1 MSRETKVAQIPDV
14 RDDNV
19 TEVLRAIK
27 NVIQVREGH
36 IGDALD
42 QNATFRDLVD
52 MNLMKSGGYSFLG
65 NGSKIPIIPI
75 GTFADGYDPYTDYT
89 IPPAPSGLTI
99 TSGMT
104 SIYLQWDGA
113 PIRNL
118 SSAEIWRASINS
130 LGAAIRIATTA
141 ANVYA
146 DPVGRTS
153 QVYYYWIR
161 FVSQA
166 NVTGPYNS
174 TNGTVGGTGLVG
186 GVDLSPLIITA
197 EKIASGAIDLGGTK
211 VTGLLANANMA
222 VITDP
227 TKIADSLIGNTKL
240 ADAAITAG
248 KIANGAI
255 DLSGTKIT
263 GLLANANM
271 AVISDPT
278 KIADS
283 LIGNTKLANAAIT
296 AAKIAD
302 GAIDLGGVKIT
313 GLLANANMAVIS
325 DASKIADSLISN
337 TKLADLAVTA
347 QKIASGAVTLT
358 KFASGIEPVSVVAS
372 LPTTKSTETVAYNG
386 KLYRWNG
393 TQYTAAVASSDISGT
408 ITDAQVA
415 ALSASKITGQLTNS
429 QIADLA
435 AAKVTGQIT
444 GTQISDDS
452 ISTPK
457 LSAGSITAAKIAA
470 NTIVAGNIAAGAI
483 TATEIAAGTITS
495 AKIAA
500 GTIQASNI
508 AASTITG
515 SLIAAN
521 TITGSNIVADTI
533 TSAQIA
539 AGAVTASEI
548 AAGAITAGKIA
559 TGAIIA
565 NDGVIANGAITNAL
579 IANAAIGSAQI
590 VDAAIT
596 SAKIG
601 SLAVGTAAIQTGAI
615 TTALIANAAIGSAQI
630 ADAAI
635 TSAKIGTAAIGTAAI
650 QTGAITTALI
660 ANAAIGSA
668 QIADA
673 AITSAKIGN
682 LAVGN
687 AAIQNAAI
695 TNAKI
700 GDMAADK
707 ITTGSLTAAIG
718 ITTGTISG
726 GVNTG
731 NAFGSAGFGTGFFL
745 GLDSSVYK
753 FRVGSFSKNITW
765 DGSDLIVFGNI
776 SATTATFRGLTITD
790 ASGNVLL
797 SSGGVPFSA
806 VNGLGSLASQNSVS
820 AGQVSGLGSFAT
832 INQINTGNVS
842 TYIAAGAIQN
852 AYIGNFISSSNFN
865 GVIDS
870 SGNITNNGTV
880 GWAIGKSG
888 NAVFNSGNF
897 RAGSSPAVS
906 GTTMTGSG
914 LVLNANG
921 TFAIGNSSGNLTFN
935 GSQLTLNG
943 EVVATNNITNESVN
957 IFKLARGASL
967 PDYVR
972 TYKGNVT
979 PYVTVNAYM
988 TLQMDAT
995 ALNNKISAVD
1005 YDAYRTFLPAG
1016 TYFYELSV
1024 PVKCDGS
1031 DTNDAAYT
1039 AIVENPPGGPGG
1051 SYQSVVVGYD
1061 EYGNPIFD
1069 NVFVSNPYTVISTC
1083 GVNVIGDWQTA
1094 TIFGVGRFTLST
1106 GTYISAAVKTTDSG
1120 PALRVVARSGFSTLI
1135 LRIYRDGNA

>member
-36 IGDALD
+36 IGDELD

-52 MNLMKSGGYSFLG
+52 MNLMKTGGFSFLG

-222 VITDP
+222 VI
-227 TKIADSLIGNTKL
+227 
-240 ADAAITAG
+240 
-248 KIANGAI
+248 
-255 DLSGTKIT
+255 
-263 GLLANANM
+263 
-271 AVISDPT
+271 SDPT
-278 KIADS
+278 KIADY
-283 LIGNTKLANAAIT
+283 I
-296 AAKIAD
+296 
-302 GAIDLGGVKIT
+302 
-313 GLLANANMAVIS
+313 
-325 DASKIADSLISN
+325 ISN

-358 KFASGIEPVSVVAS
+358 KFASGIEPVSIATGS
-372 LPTTKSTETVAYNG
+372 LPTVKSTEALVFGG

-393 TQYTAAVASSDISGT
+393 SAYTTAVASADISGT
-408 ITDAQVA
+408 IADAQIA
-415 ALSASKITGQLTNS
+415 GLAASKVTGQLTNA

-435 AAKVTGQIT
+435 TAKLTGQIT
-444 GTQISDDS
+444 NTQISDDA

-457 LSAGSITAAKIAA
+457 LAAGAITSAKIAA
-470 NTIVAGNIAAGAI
+470 NTIVAGNIAAGTI
-483 TATEIAAGTITS
+483 TGTEISAGTITG

-515 SLIAAN
+515 GLIAAN
-521 TITGSNIVADTI
+521 TITAGNIAADTI
-533 TSAQIA
+533 TAAQIA
-539 AGAVTASEI
+539 AGAISASEL
-548 AAGAITAGKIA
+548 AAGAVTAGKIA
-559 TGAIIA
+559 TGTIIA
-565 NDGVIANGAITNAL
+565 NDGVIANGAITN
-579 IANAAIGSAQI
+579 
-590 VDAAIT
+590 
-596 SAKIG
+596 
-601 SLAVGTAAIQTGAI
+601 
-615 TTALIANAAIGSAQI
+615 
-630 ADAAI
+630 
-635 TSAKIGTAAIGTAAI
+635 
-650 QTGAITTALI
+650 ALI

-718 ITTGTISG
+718 ITTGAISG

-806 VNGLGSLASQNSVS
+806 VNGLGSLASQSSVSAGQVSGLGSLATQNSVS

-832 INQINTGNVS
+832 ISQINTGNVS

-921 TFAIGNSSGNLTFN
+921 TFAIGNSSGNVTFN

-1051 SYQSVVVGYD
+1051 SYQSVIVGYD
-1061 EYGNPIFD
+1061 ESGNPIYD

-1106 GTYISAAVKTTDSG
+1106 GTYISAAVKTTDYN